1 MSELNVGKLNAT
13 TGVQLPSFTTANL
26 PSTGINAGFLAF
38 DTTDGV
44 VKVYNG
50 ERWQKLT
57 DASMT
62 ASGGDEVY
70 DTGNFR
76 VHKFLNS
83 RNIPSN
89 RR

>member
-44 VKVYNG
+44 VKVY
-50 ERWQKLT
+50 E
-57 DASMT
+57 
-62 ASGGDEVY
+62 EVKKVY
-70 DTGNFR
+70 G
-76 VHKFLNS
+76 K
-83 RNIPSN
+83 
-89 RR
+89 

>member
-70 DTGNFR
+70 DTGNLEYINF
-76 VHKFLNS
+76 
-83 RNIPSN
+83 
-89 RR
+89 